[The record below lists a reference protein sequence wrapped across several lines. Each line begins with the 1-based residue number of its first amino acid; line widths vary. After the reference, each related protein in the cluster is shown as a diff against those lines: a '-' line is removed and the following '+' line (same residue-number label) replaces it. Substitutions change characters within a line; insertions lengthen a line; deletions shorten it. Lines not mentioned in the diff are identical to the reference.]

1 MLQEEPLQP
10 LALEPLTEEEQV
22 GPGQG
27 SCRPGCWGSTFE
39 RGLELGRHV
48 EDAVLDR
55 VGAVRCLGPHS
66 HPWLPP
72 QRNFSLSVNSVAVLR
87 LMGKGAGPPPGG
99 ASRGRGSTRSRG
111 RGMITSSGDSRG
123 GACGLK
129 DMQR

>member
-22 GPGQG
+22 GLGHW
-27 SCRPGCWGSTFE
+27 SSILE
-39 RGLELGRHV
+39 GLDW
-48 EDAVLDR
+48 EDRWWRVTVLDK
-55 VGAVRCLGPHS
+55 VGAVRYLGPHS

-87 LMGKGAGPPPGG
+87 LMGKGAGPAPGG

-111 RGMITSSGDSRG
+111 RGLITGWGSRWWG
-123 GACGLK
+123 PVV
-129 DMQR
+129 